1 MSDAAAL
8 PVFRKGG
15 GVLASGE
22 VHGDAGRR
30 ADMLRSYL
38 LHGDR
43 P

>member
-1 MSDAAAL
+1 MSNAAAL

-15 GVLASGE
+15 GVLASGG
-22 VHGDAGRR
+22 VHRGAGSG
-30 ADMLRSYL
+30 AGMLPSSL